1 MHVAQTLAAAAP
13 VLAALMLAAFATS
26 GQERLAY
33 YSDYFSF
40 VGEDARGK
48 VAFALD
54 TNRGQDGD
62 AFQAEHFLVL
72 HDERRGWIDVRGNGS
87 YPNPNGVLEAIPD
100 SPDFTFAGAAEKG
113 IVITSRTNGLVLE
126 VAPLPRILERKRPQG
141 LFWLGAAPATLKWE
155 GRTIQGR
162 VIFEYLQRDGWNRL
176 TRKYPGQ
183 WRDFHG
189 VYLAVE
195 GGGDFYFHRQD
206 PADEEPLTGTVIGFA
221 VGDGKP
227 AVLAELAIEV
237 PRRAQAL
244 GFYRWPEAWRGRF
257 RAGAAHGAFDLE
269 LTERKVIANW
279 VIGGFAMGI
288 VKGEVTT
295 GGERRAVYGLGE
307 LIL

>member
-1 MHVAQTLAAAAP
+1 MRAGSALAAAA
-13 VLAALMLAAFATS
+13 LALVAFAAS
-26 GQERLAY
+26 GEERLAY

-40 VGEDARGK
+40 VGEDPRGK

-54 TNRGQDGD
+54 TNRGQDGA

-87 YPNPNGVLEAIPD
+87 YLNPNGVLEAIPD
-100 SPDFTFAGAAEKG
+100 SPDFAFAGTAEKG
-113 IVITSRTNGLVLE
+113 IAITSRTNGIALD
-126 VAPLPRILERKRPQG
+126 VAPVPQILERKQAQG
-141 LFWLGAAPATLKWE
+141 RFWLGAASATLRWD
-155 GRTIQGR
+155 GRTIPGR
-162 VIFEYLQRDGWNRL
+162 VIFEYLHREGWNRL

-206 PADEEPLTGTVIGFA
+206 PAEEEPLTGTVVGFA
-221 VGDGKP
+221 IVGGKP
-227 AVLAELAIEV
+227 AVLGDLAIEV

-244 GFYRWPEAWRGRF
+244 GFYRWPEAWRGSF
-257 RAGAAHGAFDLE
+257 RAGASRGGLE
-269 LTERKVIANW
+269 LDLTERKVIANW
-279 VIGGFAMGI
+279 AIGGFAMGI
-288 VKGEVTT
+288 VKGTIT
-295 GGERRAVYGLGE
+295 IGGERRAVYGLGE